1 MLLFN
6 RNASYSYYQS
16 MQQSTWDKSITDTGT
31 SAATSIETETETG
44 TKTEADSALATE
56 ENKSHTG
63 SVSVG
68 TGNEDLDEIIEIA
81 GYSYDARQDIFI
93 SNMKPW
99 QRYIG
104 YCRLFDEAAAPLGMI
119 IDCEPIT
126 FDYLNEKWMIGLWK
140 GQYDLVSGGEIGLYK
155 SNGLVYQSV
164 NDKEL
169 LDISYTIKKDG
180 KKLFSRKAKHWWL
193 TGFKLGE
200 FAEPNELTMDICLT
214 LKDVNMR
221 NAFLA
226 GMRKVGYNEHELAVQ
241 DNSVSFTFDIPKTA
255 QPWTRT
261 RLTDQLIQ
269 RKNKFLCEKYQ
280 EVTGSEGTVQER
292 LKLLEK
298 QDPEMYKKVKK
309 IGKRTPSLEAWME
322 VLMTS
327 LIIILFLRANI
338 VRLQRLSIE
347 S

>member
-1 MLLFN
+1 MLLFD
-6 RNASYSYYQS
+6 RNAAYSDHQS
-16 MQQSTWDKSITDTGT
+16 MQQSTLDKSV
-31 SAATSIETETETG
+31 AETEI
-44 TKTEADSALATE
+44 
-56 ENKSHTG
+56 G

-68 TGNEDLDEIIEIA
+68 TGDEDLDEIIEIA
-81 GYSYDARQDIFI
+81 GYSYDVSQDIFI

-155 SNGLVYQSV
+155 SNGLIYQSV
-164 NDKEL
+164 DDKEL
-169 LDISYTIKKDG
+169 LNMSYTIKKNG
-180 KKLFSRKAKHWWL
+180 KELFSRKAKHWWL

-200 FAEPNELTMDICLT
+200 FAEPKELTMDICLT

-226 GMRKVGYNEHELAVQ
+226 GMRKAGYNEYELAVQ

-269 RKNKFLCEKYQ
+269 RKNKFLCETFH
-280 EVTGSEGTVQER
+280 EITGSEGTVQEK

-298 QDPEMYKKVKK
+298 QNPGMYKKVKK
-309 IGKRTPSLEAWME
+309 IGKRAPSLESWM
-322 VLMTS
+322 VILMTA
-327 LIIILFLRANI
+327 LIIILFLRASA